1 MFKFLVIFI
10 TLLVNW
16 SESINVPS
24 NLLQPIDCKTAN
36 ITTIPDILPNPCKYI
51 ENITAILGNFTPSD
65 QVITQQLLQSL
76 FGDLKAKLIESF
88 NSVRRLNVPLFK
100 KFASKDPNGYNAT
113 LMLFSNLA
121 RNNNNQLALVD
132 QAHCQTTMNDLENLK
147 NNLNSDGL
155 VLDKQ
160 IFCLIA
166 ADLKKNLPVT
176 IAMFMFKNGKSL
188 SSLQQNEGVNLNA
201 LKNLMSKIMMSHGNF

>member
-10 TLLVNW
+10 ALLVNW
-16 SESINVPS
+16 SESINVPL

-36 ITTIPDILPNPCKYI
+36 ITTIPNILPNPCKYI
-51 ENITAILGNFTPSD
+51 ENITAILGNFTPSG

-76 FGDLKAKLIESF
+76 FGDLKTKLIESF

-100 KFASKDPNGYNAT
+100 KFASKDPNGFNVT

-121 RNNNNQLALVD
+121 KNNNQLSLVD
-132 QAHCQTTMNDLENLK
+132 QANCQTTMNDLENLK

-188 SSLQQNEGVNLNA
+188 SSLQQNEGANLNA
-201 LKNLMSKIMMSHGNF
+201 LKNLMSVIMMSHGNF

>member
-10 TLLVNW
+10 ALLVNW
-16 SESINVPS
+16 SESINVPL

-36 ITTIPDILPNPCKYI
+36 ITTIPNILPNPCKYI
-51 ENITAILGNFTPSD
+51 ENITAILGNFTPSG

-76 FGDLKAKLIESF
+76 FGDLKTKLIESF
-88 NSVRRLNVPLFK
+88 NSVRRLNVPLLK
-100 KFASKDPNGYNAT
+100 KFASKDPNGFNVT

-121 RNNNNQLALVD
+121 KNNNQLSLVD
-132 QAHCQTTMNDLENLK
+132 QANCQTTMNDLENLK

-188 SSLQQNEGVNLNA
+188 SSLQQNEGANLNA
-201 LKNLMSKIMMSHGNF
+201 LKNLMSVIMMSHGNF